1 MKPLMNPSPPHL
13 AALAAAALL
22 LAILTPSSTQ
32 AQTHTQPQTHP
43 KTHASSPCSLL
54 ALEKI
59 NALVGTPVQ
68 PGQPGPNDCTWHD
81 AKGQTVV
88 YLTLRDSKD
97 WHFFHSQMQST
108 GRLVPVTGVAE
119 DAFFVSS
126 TGSSAAFYAL
136 KSTHV
141 LLLTVD
147 GLGFTK
153 AQNEAA
159 EQALAVDALARL

>member
-1 MKPLMNPSPPHL
+1 MNPSPPHL
-13 AALAAAALL
+13 AALAAAAIL
-22 LAILTPSSTQ
+22 LAVLTPSPTQ
-32 AQTHTQPQTHP
+32 AQTQTHTP
-43 KTHASSPCSLL
+43 APCSLL
-54 ALEKI
+54 TTEKI
-59 NALVGTPVQ
+59 NALVGAPVQ

-88 YLTLRDSKD
+88 YLSLRDAKD
-97 WHFFHSQMQST
+97 WHTFRPQMQAT

-119 DAFFVSS
+119 DAFFISS
-126 TGSSAAFYAL
+126 TGNSAAFYAL

-147 GLGFTK
+147 GLGFNK

-159 EQALAVDALARL
+159 EQALAVHALARL